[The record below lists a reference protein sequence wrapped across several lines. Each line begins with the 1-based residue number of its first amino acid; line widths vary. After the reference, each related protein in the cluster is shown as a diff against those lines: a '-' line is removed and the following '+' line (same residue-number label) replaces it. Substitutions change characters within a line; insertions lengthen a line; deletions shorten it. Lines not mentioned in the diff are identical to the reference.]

1 MVDLTIMTKPV
12 NYVVDLDIAKFFDT
26 VDHEK
31 LMDAVA
37 ERISDG
43 RVLRLIRTFLRAL
56 TFLDLLFT

>member
-43 RVLRLIRTFLRAL
+43 SVVSTL
-56 TFLDLLFT
+56 